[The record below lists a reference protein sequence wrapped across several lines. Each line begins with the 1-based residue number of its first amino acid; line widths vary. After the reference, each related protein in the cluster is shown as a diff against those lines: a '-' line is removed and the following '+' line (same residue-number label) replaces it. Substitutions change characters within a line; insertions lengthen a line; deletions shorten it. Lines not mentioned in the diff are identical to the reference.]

1 MLKLSMIKTGCFER
15 EEITEE
21 GENPRVNRHN

>member
-1 MLKLSMIKTGCFER
+1 MIKTGCFER

-21 GENPRVNRHN
+21 GEKPRENRHN